1 MKIAVFLLLT
11 LTFTP
16 SSVSQV
22 ASEDEALLS
31 TQARSDAQRDAENY
45 NANPWEAAG
54 FLAPIVSVSFNVGL
68 YLLAPDAM
76 SSIYCSPLGCL
87 GCLSAIPVA
96 VLGYSNTRKVSPPTE
111 RLMGKSAEYV
121 SVYVESYTRRIKHK
135 RLKYA
140 TYGCA
145 AGSVVPC
152 VLGICLAGA
161 VSESVGEATAEWEWD
176 PFFGF

>member
-121 SVYVESYTRRIKHK
+121 LMYMETYTQAVKHK
-135 RLKYA
+135 RLKRA
-140 TYGCA
+140 TRGCVV
-145 AGSVVPC
+145 GSLIQGVVG
-152 VLGICLAGA
+152 VA
-161 VSESVGEATAEWEWD
+161 VIYHLLSEWEPAFW
-176 PFFGF
+176 